1 LLARSSSAYR
11 NAAPPDRV
19 NSLRTVRSSELQF
32 GPFRAEYFNMI
43 RIALMGICAV
53 ASVFLLT
60 FLKALLQDSRDHAP
74 RYTRTG
80 TKAIVLIRRRR
91 ERESVTT
98 RAA

>member
-1 LLARSSSAYR
+1 LLAISSSAYR
-11 NAAPPDRV
+11 NTFPPDRA
-19 NSLRTVRSSELQF
+19 NHSKTTRSGELQF

-43 RIALMGICAV
+43 HIALMGICAV

-74 RYTRTG
+74 RHTRTG
-80 TKAIVLIRRRR
+80 TKIVLTPRRR
-91 ERESVTT
+91 ERQSVTS